1 MWRDGAYLLD
11 MLLAAKKVQEFTVG
25 ATWASFL
32 ASEVPQNAVMRQVQI
47 IGEAARNIS
56 DEFKTAHPDV
66 PWKAIVG
73 MCHRLVHDYFRIVPE
88 RVWEVVEHDIAPLIA
103 QIGPVVPPDEPRNA
117 PESP

>member
-11 MLLAAKKVQEFTVG
+11 MLLAARKVQDFTAG

-32 ASEVPQNAVMRQVQI
+32 ASEVLQNAVMRQVQI

-56 DEFKTAHPDV
+56 DDFKTAHPDV

-73 MCHRLVHDYFRIVPE
+73 MRHRLVHDYFRIVPE
-88 RVWEVVEHDIAPLIA
+88 RVWEVVEHDIASLIA
-103 QIGPVVPPDEPRNA
+103 QIQPLVPPDEKQNS
-117 PESP
+117 PEKA